1 MRRLVGL
8 LFLFFLSLSVRACV
22 CACVETRTV
31 MISGGNDDKSQ
42 TTLRIGR
49 RRHTPVKKEFRRARA
64 RAVFS
69 IPRICDLLEPLSQ
82 PLFLSISLIQIRD
95 DDDRKSRVMMSA
107 CVLSLSLSLSLFLCI
122 SEDDCVSL
130 FLLLFVRK
138 KKTREVT
145 NRQKSLLPFFFA
157 SPPQKFHRA
166 HTTRITQT
174 HTHTYT

>member
-1 MRRLVGL
+1 
-8 LFLFFLSLSVRACV
+8 
-22 CACVETRTV
+22 

-69 IPRICDLLEPLSQ
+69 IPRICDVLEPLSQ

-107 CVLSLSLSLSLFLCI
+107 CVLSLSLS
-122 SEDDCVSL
+122 
-130 FLLLFVRK
+130 
-138 KKTREVT
+138 
-145 NRQKSLLPFFFA
+145 FF
-157 SPPQKFHRA
+157 
-166 HTTRITQT
+166 
-174 HTHTYT
+174 YL

>member
-1 MRRLVGL
+1 M
-8 LFLFFLSLSVRACV
+8 
-22 CACVETRTV
+22 
-31 MISGGNDDKSQ
+31 
-42 TTLRIGR
+42 
-49 RRHTPVKKEFRRARA
+49 KKEFRRARA

-107 CVLSLSLSLSLFLCI
+107 CVRSLSLSLSLFLLLKMKTL
-122 SEDDCVSL
+122 VSL

-138 KKTREVT
+138 KKKRSNEKKTKIVFFSHLSSEV
-145 NRQKSLLPFFFA
+145 S
-157 SPPQKFHRA
+157 SRA

-174 HTHTYT
+174 HTHTHTHIVRLWFRKENRITIGILTIVV

>member
-1 MRRLVGL
+1 
-8 LFLFFLSLSVRACV
+8 
-22 CACVETRTV
+22 
-31 MISGGNDDKSQ
+31 
-42 TTLRIGR
+42 
-49 RRHTPVKKEFRRARA
+49 VKKEFRRARA

-107 CVLSLSLSLSLFLCI
+107 CVLSLSLFLLFMKTL
-122 SEDDCVSL
+122 VSL

-138 KKTREVT
+138 PEVT
-145 NRQKSLLPFFFA
+145 NRQIVTSVFFRI
-157 SPPQKFHRA
+157 SPQKFHRA

-174 HTHTYT
+174 HTHTHIVRLWFRKENRITIGILTIVV

>member
-1 MRRLVGL
+1 MRRLFDL
-8 LFLFFLSLSVRACV
+8 LFLFLSFSLCACVCV

-31 MISGGNDDKSQ
+31 KISGGNDDKSQ

-95 DDDRKSRVMMSA
+95 DDDRKSREWWA
-107 CVLSLSLSLSLFLCI
+107 RGLCSLSLFSC
-122 SEDDCVSL
+122 SYEK
-130 FLLLFVRK
+130 RK
-138 KKTREVT
+138 NEVT
-145 NRQKSLLPFFFA
+145 KRRQKSFFFLFLHLLLR
-157 SPPQKFHRA
+157 SSSRA
-166 HTTRITQT
+166 HNTHHTHHT
-174 HTHTYT
+174 HTHTHSAVVV

>member
-1 MRRLVGL
+1 
-8 LFLFFLSLSVRACV
+8 
-22 CACVETRTV
+22 

-107 CVLSLSLSLSLFLCI
+107 CVLSLSLSLSFFVFLKTI
-122 SEDDCVSL
+122 V
-130 FLLLFVRK
+130 FLSFSSCSYEKRK
-138 KKTREVT
+138 RE
-145 NRQKSLLPFFFA
+145 K
-157 SPPQKFHRA
+157 
-166 HTTRITQT
+166 
-174 HTHTYT
+174 